1 MPLPPD
7 LHAFL
12 LLQVTVDQRD
22 PEATR
27 QALRHAA
34 TTLEPREA
42 EHVARTLAGTIPPK
56 ARTWLSLI

>member
-1 MPLPPD
+1 MTLPPD

-12 LLQVTVDQRD
+12 LLQVTVDHRD

-56 ARTWLSLI
+56 ARHWLSMI

>member
-1 MPLPPD
+1 MTLPAD

-12 LLQVTVDQRD
+12 LAQVTVDHRD
-22 PEATR
+22 AEATR

-34 TTLEPREA
+34 TTLEEKQA
-42 EHVARTLAGTIPPK
+42 EHVARTLAGTIPPR

>member
-7 LHAFL
+7 LLAFL
-12 LLQVTVDQRD
+12 LCQVTVDHKD

-34 TTLEPREA
+34 VTLEDKAA
-42 EHVARTLAGTIPPK
+42 EQVATVLAATIPPK
-56 ARTWLSLI
+56 SKVWLSRI